1 MLFLVRKIIS
11 TAKAPAA
18 IGPYRYRRAVGAEKD
33 SRRLGWR
40 PRGGHSGRVG
50 WGFGAWAAAGTAKL
64 LKSCLTLCDPL
75 DCSPPD
81 SSIFGIL
88 KAKILEWVSMPSYRG
103 SS

>member
-1 MLFLVRKIIS
+1 MSSLVRKIIS

-50 WGFGAWAAAGTAKL
+50 WGFGAWAAAGTAKSL
-64 LKSCLTLCDPL
+64 QSCPTLCDPV
-75 DCSPPD
+75 D
-81 SSIFGIL
+81 
-88 KAKILEWVSMPSYRG
+88 G
-103 SS
+103 SR